1 MFQSGDSFQSR
12 LGKAGGGETNS
23 VFLTPRSRSRWEGRT
38 RSFAERQTPT
48 GALRFTLSFAILL
61 GRRWFPRPLSLY

>member
-12 LGKAGGGETNS
+12 LGKAGGETNS